1 MMTFIT
7 VASIVFIVAVLT
19 YLFTT
24 LPDAKGLGKGKCNEK
39 DYEITDKLASK
50 KN

>member
-7 VASIVFIVAVLT
+7 VSLIAIMVSVLV

-24 LPDAKGLGKGKCNEK
+24 LPDVKGLGKGKCTEK